1 MDIVREIL
9 LPKLEDVKYSG
20 GSWMARC
27 PAHDDG
33 KASLH
38 IARGKTHPAVLTC
51 HAGCERDVILG
62 AIGLTWDTLC
72 TPRADATAVRAEW
85 TPRGDAIAVYDY
97 ADEAGTLLFQVLRTA
112 DKQFSQRVP
121 DRSRTSGWRWALGDT
136 RRVLYRLPKV
146 IEAVASGQVIYVCEG
161 ERDVHALEAAGVTAT
176 CNPGGAGKWRPEYA
190 EVLRDAVVRIIA
202 DADKPGRAHARQV
215 AVSLEGVASAVE
227 ITEAAVGKDAAD
239 HLAAGKSLADL
250 VITKDAAVVAEPELA
265 PDLYDFIAGEDPPIE
280 WVIPDLLERADR
292 LIWTGEEGRG
302 KSMALRQIAVAAAAG
317 IKPFT
322 DTIFR
327 PQRVLI
333 IDCENPERKSRRHFR
348 ALAEIARFK
357 QRPVPVGG
365 LRIILRPESINLG
378 SEDEALWLLERVTA
392 HKPDLLVIGPLYK
405 LHALDINEEQAA
417 RSIVGV
423 IDAARVKGDCAVIIE
438 AHAPHGN
445 GDSRALR
452 PFGSSLFLRWPEFGY
467 GIRMAKPENKDEK
480 PTRKL
485 VDVVAWRG
493 PRDERDWPRQL
504 TWGVPQVDW
513 PWVVPAPRPY
523 LSIAGES
530 A

>member
-1 MDIVREIL
+1 M
-9 LPKLEDVKYSG
+9 
-20 GSWMARC
+20 
-27 PAHDDG
+27 
-33 KASLH
+33 
-38 IARGKTHPAVLTC
+38 
-51 HAGCERDVILG
+51 
-62 AIGLTWDTLC
+62 
-72 TPRADATAVRAEW
+72 
-85 TPRGDAIAVYDY
+85 
-97 ADEAGTLLFQVLRTA
+97 
-112 DKQFSQRVP
+112 
-121 DRSRTSGWRWALGDT
+121 
-136 RRVLYRLPKV
+136 
-146 IEAVASGQVIYVCEG
+146 
-161 ERDVHALEAAGVTAT
+161 
-176 CNPGGAGKWRPEYA
+176 
-190 EVLRDAVVRIIA
+190 LRDAVVRIIA

-280 WVIPDLLERADR
+280 WVIPDLLERGDR

-317 IKPFT
+317 IQPFT

-405 LHALDINEEQAA
+405 LHALDINEEQARPLDRGRDRRSPGQGVTAPSSSRRTPRTATATRAPCA
-417 RSIVGV
+417 RS
-423 IDAARVKGDCAVIIE
+423 ARACSCAGRSS
-438 AHAPHGN
+438 ATASAWPSPRTRTRSRRASSSMSWHGAVRVTSAT
-445 GDSRALR
+445 GHV
-452 PFGSSLFLRWPEFGY
+452 SSPGAF
-467 GIRMAKPENKDEK
+467 
-480 PTRKL
+480 RKSTG
-485 VDVVAWRG
+485 RG
-493 PRDERDWPRQL
+493 
-504 TWGVPQVDW
+504 
-513 PWVVPAPRPY
+513 
-523 LSIAGES
+523 
-530 A
+530 